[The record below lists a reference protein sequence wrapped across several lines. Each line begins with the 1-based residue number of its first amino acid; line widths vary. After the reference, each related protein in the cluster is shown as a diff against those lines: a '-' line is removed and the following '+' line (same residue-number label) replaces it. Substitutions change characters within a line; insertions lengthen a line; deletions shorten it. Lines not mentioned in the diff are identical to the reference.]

1 MNIELEK
8 IKLAQQIFTIE
19 SEELLVKIK
28 EFISNEQV
36 DIWDELPVEMK
47 ASIDRAIQ
55 QAENG
60 QMLSHAEAVKKLKR
74 WH

>member
-47 ASIDRAIQ
+47 ASIDRGIQ

>member
-8 IKLAQQIFTIE
+8 IKLAQQICTIE

-47 ASIDRAIQ
+47 ASIDRGIQ